1 MKIFISQP
9 MNGKT
14 DEEILKVRKDII
26 KKLNINEKDV
36 VDSWVADEKIA
47 DPIQMLGMSIEK
59 MAEADMI
66 VFAEGWYNA
75 RGCKIEYQT
84 AIEYKKPI
92 INMQALAATNN
103 EKEEEK

>member
-36 VDSWVADEKIA
+36 IDSWVADDKIG

-59 MAEADMI
+59 MAEADII
-66 VFAEGWYNA
+66 VLAEGWHLA
-75 RGCKIEYQT
+75 RR
-84 AIEYKKPI
+84 
-92 INMQALAATNN
+92 MQNRMANSN
-103 EKEEEK
+103 

>member
-36 VDSWVADEKIA
+36 IDSWVADGKIG
-47 DPIQMLGMSIEK
+47 DPIQLLGMSIEK
-59 MAEADMI
+59 MAEADI
-66 VFAEGWYNA
+66 VVFAEEWFKA

-92 INMQALAATNN
+92 INMQALAVNN
-103 EKEEEK
+103 EE